1 MSHNR
6 FSKEILVNEKILC
19 RFKFTVTQRTDFL
32 WKKIT
37 TNNLKFNKFPW
48 NVKWIQIKFHLVTVK
63 FWFPPS
69 CLIENI
75 RRKTLLQCVDFH
87 DVKNRNL
94 KVHFPSLGINDI
106 CNMDLLA
113 KHYMCR
119 QRLSKERNTMYCP
132 RLISKK
138 NQGYQNSFLILVSS
152 HALDCWYLYPYRI
165 PFFFK

>member
-1 MSHNR
+1 MRKYFVVLNLQWHSAQI
-6 FSKEILVNEKILC
+6 FFEKKSQQIILSLIN
-19 RFKFTVTQRTDFL
+19 FL
-32 WKKIT
+32 EMLNI
-37 TNNLKFNKFPW
+37 
-48 NVKWIQIKFHLVTVK
+48 HLVTVK

-94 KVHFPSLGINDI
+94 KVHFPSLGLNDI
-106 CNMDLLA
+106 FNMDLLA

-119 QRLSKERNTMYCP
+119 QRLSEERNTMYCP

-152 HALDCWYLYPYRI
+152 HALDGWYLYPYRI
-165 PFFFK
+165 PVFF